1 MVTSTKNFV
10 NSFGQKV
17 QLRIH
22 GQVQGVFYRTKARE
36 KARELGLV
44 GLARNEPDGTV
55 FILAEGPRQVLKKFI
70 KRCYDGPKGAKVE
83 RIDTRWG
90 EANGKD
96 DDFKIIY
103 RTQI

>member
-10 NSFGQKV
+10 NSFGQKI
-17 QLRIH
+17 QLKIH
-22 GQVQGVFYRTKARE
+22 GQVQGVFYRTRARE
-36 KARELGLV
+36 KARELGLTSFV
-44 GLARNEPDGTV
+44 RNEPDGMV

-70 KRCYDGPKGAKVE
+70 KRCYDGPKGARVE

-90 EANGKD
+90 ANGED